1 MSTTIDPELLE
12 VRDLKVE
19 YGTQTLAVNGIS
31 FGVRRGETLALVG
44 ESGSGK
50 TTVANS
56 IIGLLPSRAKVT
68 AGEIRVNGEPTTGVS
83 DRQLQHLRGRVIGLI
98 PQDPTVYLNPTMR
111 IGAQVG
117 EAVSRRGDVDKRA
130 LSAEVVEL
138 LERVGLDNP
147 VGRARQYPH
156 ELSGGMR
163 QRVLIAI
170 AIAAEP
176 ALLIADEP
184 TSALDVTTQKLVLD
198 QLEGHVR
205 EAGSSLLIITH
216 DLGVAADRADRIMV
230 MQNGLI
236 VEQGIPS
243 DVLVNPQHEYTQR
256 LLAARPTLG
265 QKHAVIRHANA
276 PAVSADASPI
286 LEIESVSKDF
296 TIRSRSGDRSLPAVK
311 DVSLKVWPGRTLAL
325 VGESGSGKTT
335 TLRIAL
341 GIEQPTSGT
350 VRFEGQE
357 ISGKNWASVKPLRKR
372 FQYVHQNPFASLDP
386 RYSIHDSIV
395 EPLVAFRVGDGA
407 SRTERAKQLLEQV
420 SLPAHYLHR
429 KPAELS
435 GGQRQ
440 RVAIARALSVKPDL
454 LMLDEPVSALDVS
467 VQAQILEL
475 LRNLQGELGVTYV
488 FVTHDL
494 EVVAQVAHDVAVMQ
508 RGEVVEFG
516 TTEQI
521 FERPAHEYTQSLLD
535 AIPGGRLRQGGLA
548 ASAVSVAG

>member
-12 VRDLKVE
+12 VRDLKVG
-19 YGTQTLAVNGIS
+19 YGTTTRAVNGIS
-31 FGVRRGETLALVG
+31 FDLHRGETLALVG

-357 ISGKNWASVKPLRKR
+357 ISGKNWASSSTSTRTRSPRSTRATASTTASWSRWSLSVSVTVRAALNVPSNCSSRCR
-372 FQYVHQNPFASLDP
+372 CRRITCTANPPS
-386 RYSIHDSIV
+386 
-395 EPLVAFRVGDGA
+395 
-407 SRTERAKQLLEQV
+407 SRAGSV
-420 SLPAHYLHR
+420 SAWRSPAHFR
-429 KPAELS
+429 S
-435 GGQRQ
+435 
-440 RVAIARALSVKPDL
+440 
-454 LMLDEPVSALDVS
+454 
-467 VQAQILEL
+467 
-475 LRNLQGELGVTYV
+475 NL
-488 FVTHDL
+488 
-494 EVVAQVAHDVAVMQ
+494 
-508 RGEVVEFG
+508 
-516 TTEQI
+516 I
-521 FERPAHEYTQSLLD
+521 C
-535 AIPGGRLRQGGLA
+535 
-548 ASAVSVAG
+548 